1 MSALDLFRLDGRIA
15 LITGAS
21 SGIGAALAR
30 GLAEAGATV
39 VLAARR
45 VDRLEALAKQIT
57 DAGGRALSVA
67 LDVTRAESITAAFDA
82 VERNVGPVD
91 ILINNAGIAEP
102 QKFFSTTRESLDRI
116 VATNFTGPWDLCQTM
131 AQRLAAV
138 KRPGSIVNISSVLGI
153 GVGVGYASYASSKG
167 ALIQLTRSLALEFV
181 PLGIRVNAIA
191 PGWFVSEMNAEYF
204 DSAQGKA
211 HAARLPSRRTGELPE
226 LVGPVLMLVS
236 NAGSFVNGVV
246 LPVDGGHSIALV

>member
-1 MSALDLFRLDGRIA
+1 MSSLDRFRLDGRTA

-30 GLAEAGATV
+30 GLADAGATV
-39 VLAARR
+39 VPAARR
-45 VDRLEALAKQIT
+45 IDRLEALAKEIE
-57 DAGGRALSVA
+57 ASGGRALPVE
-67 LDVTRAESITAAFDA
+67 LDVTQPASISAAFDR
-82 VERNVGPVD
+82 VEREVGPVD
-91 ILINNAGIAEP
+91 TLINNAGIAEP
-102 QKFFSTTRESLDRI
+102 QKFFSTNRESLDRI
-116 VATNFTGPWDLCQTM
+116 VATNFTGPWDMCQTM
-131 AQRLAAV
+131 AQRLAAA
-138 KRPGSIVNISSVLGI
+138 KRPGSIVNISSILGL

-204 DSAQGKA
+204 GSPQGQA
-211 HAARLPSRRTGELPE
+211 HTARLPPRRTGELPE
-226 LVGPVLMLVS
+226 LVGPVLLLVS
-236 NAGSFVNGVV
+236 EAGSYVNGVV